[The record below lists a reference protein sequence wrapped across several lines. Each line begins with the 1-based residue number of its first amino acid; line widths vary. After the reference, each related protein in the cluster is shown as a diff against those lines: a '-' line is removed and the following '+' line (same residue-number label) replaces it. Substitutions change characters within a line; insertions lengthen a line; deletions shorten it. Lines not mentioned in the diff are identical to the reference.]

1 MKYKMN
7 DGEKKTDFATRL
19 ITEQGEFMSAKD
31 AYELVDKRTT
41 TMSGWQAFQA
51 NLSDAVRKGNLAKKK
66 GENSAGRRRTLYGPK
81 GLELLYDPKDMAKEK
96 KWKQW
101 KPYFKGDMAKIAYN
115 DWPTPKHK
123 RWQLP
128 SDFTDTPPVHERLVD
143 AAKKDKPTFEDI
155 PLGSLLEFN
164 GAERDDV
171 MSVIEDW
178 LFDTPLYQLR
188 QKYPALE
195 IYIKEMLP

>member
-7 DGEKKTDFATRL
+7 NGEKKTDFATRL
-19 ITEQGEFMSAKD
+19 ITEHGKFISAKD

-41 TMSGWQAFQA
+41 TISGWELFQA

-66 GENSAGRRRTLYGPK
+66 GKDSADRRRTLYGPK
-81 GLELLYDPKDMAKEK
+81 GLELLYEPKDMATDGITAR
-96 KWKQW
+96 KWKPYYNPD
-101 KPYFKGDMAKIAYN
+101 KPYFKGDMAKIAYA
-115 DWPTPKHK
+115 PPSELSK
-123 RWQLP
+123 RLA
-128 SDFTDTPPVHERLVD
+128 D
-143 AAKKDKPTFEDI
+143 ANKKDKPTFEDI

-164 GAERDDV
+164 GTTRDDI

-195 IYIKEMLP
+195 TILKELV

>member
-7 DGEKKTDFATRL
+7 NGEKKTDFATRL
-19 ITEQGEFMSAKD
+19 IAEHGEFISAKN

-41 TMSGWQAFQA
+41 TISGWESFQA
-51 NLSDAVRKGNLAKKK
+51 NLSDAVRKGNLSKKK
-66 GENSAGRRRTLYGPK
+66 GEDSAGRRRTLYGPK
-81 GLELLYDPKDMAKEK
+81 GLELLYDPKDIAEK
-96 KWKQW
+96 LR
-101 KPYFKGDMAKIAYN
+101 I
-115 DWPTPKHK
+115 KHK
-123 RWQLP
+123 RWEPPL
-128 SDFTDTPPVHERLVD
+128 DFAGRLAD
-143 AAKKDKPTFEDI
+143 ANKKDKPTFEDI

-164 GAERDDV
+164 GTTRDDI

-195 IYIKEMLP
+195 TILKELV

>member
-7 DGEKKTDFATRL
+7 EGEKKTDFATRL
-19 ITEQGEFMSAKD
+19 ITEHGEFISAKD

-66 GENSAGRRRTLYGPK
+66 GENSTGNRRTLYGPK
-81 GLELLYDPKDMAKEK
+81 GLELLYEPKDMAT
-96 KWKQW
+96 
-101 KPYFKGDMAKIAYN
+101 ILRI
-115 DWPTPKHK
+115 KHK
-123 RWQLP
+123 PWQPP
-128 SDFTDTPPVHERLVD
+128 SDFTKRLTD
-143 AAKKDKPTFEDI
+143 ADKKDKPTFEDI

-164 GAERDDV
+164 GTTRDDI

-195 IYIKEMLP
+195 TILKELV

>member
-7 DGEKKTDFATRL
+7 EGEKKTDFATRL
-19 ITEQGEFMSAKD
+19 ITEHGKFISAKD

-41 TMSGWQAFQA
+41 TMSGWQSFQA

-66 GENSAGRRRTLYGPK
+66 GKDSADRRRTLYGPK
-81 GLELLYDPKDMAKEK
+81 GLELLYEPKDMVLR
-96 KWKQW
+96 
-101 KPYFKGDMAKIAYN
+101 I
-115 DWPTPKHK
+115 KHK
-123 RWQLP
+123 PWTPP
-128 SDFTDTPPVHERLVD
+128 SDFAERLID
-143 AAKKDKPTFEDI
+143 AGKKDKPTFEDI

-164 GAERDDV
+164 GTTKDDI

-195 IYIKEMLP
+195 TILKELV

>member
-7 DGEKKTDFATRL
+7 NGEKKTDFATRL
-19 ITEQGEFMSAKD
+19 ITEHGEFLSASE
-31 AYELVDKRTT
+31 AYELIDKRTASST
-41 TMSGWQAFQA
+41 SSAGSFQA

-66 GENSAGRRRTLYGPK
+66 GEDSAGRSRVLYGPK
-81 GLELLYDPKDMAKEK
+81 GLELLYDPMNS
-96 KWKQW
+96 
-101 KPYFKGDMAKIAYN
+101 AYESGKLPLN
-115 DWPTPKHK
+115 
-123 RWQLP
+123 RWQGIDP
-128 SDFTDTPPVHERLVD
+128 F
-143 AAKKDKPTFEDI
+143 AKKLNSFKLPNNFTKRLTDADKKNKPTFEDI

-164 GAERDDV
+164 GTTKDDI

-195 IYIKEMLP
+195 TILKELV

>member
-7 DGEKKTDFATRL
+7 EGEKKTDFATRL
-19 ITEQGEFMSAKD
+19 ITEHGEFISAKD

-51 NLSDAVRKGNLAKKK
+51 NLSDAVRKGDLAKKK
-66 GENSAGRRRTLYGPK
+66 GENSTGNRRTLYGPK
-81 GLELLYDPKDMAKEK
+81 GLELLYEPKYMARK
-96 KWKQW
+96 KW
-101 KPYFKGDMAKIAYN
+101 KPYFKGDMAKIAYA
-115 DWPTPKHK
+115 PPSELSK
-123 RWQLP
+123 RLA
-128 SDFTDTPPVHERLVD
+128 D
-143 AAKKDKPTFEDI
+143 ADKKDKPTFEDI

-164 GAERDDV
+164 GTTKDDI

-188 QKYPALE
+188 HK
-195 IYIKEMLP
+195 

>member
-7 DGEKKTDFATRL
+7 EGEKKTDFATRL
-19 ITEQGEFMSAKD
+19 ITEHGKFISAKD

-51 NLSDAVRKGNLAKKK
+51 NLSDAVRKGDLAKKK
-66 GENSAGRRRTLYGPK
+66 GKDSADRRRTLYGPK
-81 GLELLYDPKDMAKEK
+81 GLELLYDPMNSAYESGKLARK
-96 KWKQW
+96 KWK
-101 KPYFKGDMAKIAYN
+101 PHFKGDMAKIAYAPPN
-115 DWPTPKHK
+115 ELSK
-123 RWQLP
+123 RL
-128 SDFTDTPPVHERLVD
+128 TD
-143 AAKKDKPTFEDI
+143 ANKKDKPTFEDI

-164 GAERDDV
+164 GTTKDDI

-195 IYIKEMLP
+195 TILKELV

>member
-7 DGEKKTDFATRL
+7 EGEKKTDFATRL
-19 ITEQGEFMSAKD
+19 ITEHGKFISAKD

-51 NLSDAVRKGNLAKKK
+51 NLSDSVRRGDLVKKK
-66 GENSAGRRRTLYGPK
+66 GKDSADRRRTLYGPK
-81 GLELLYDPKDMAKEK
+81 GLELLYNPSGKSALDLATDGITPSPYHIPYEPK
-96 KWKQW
+96 
-101 KPYFKGDMAKIAYN
+101 PLRI
-115 DWPTPKHK
+115 KHK
-123 RWQLP
+123 PWTPP
-128 SDFTDTPPVHERLVD
+128 SDFAERLID
-143 AAKKDKPTFEDI
+143 ADKKNKPTFEDI

-164 GAERDDV
+164 GTTKDDI

-195 IYIKEMLP
+195 TILKELV